1 MEYIIIT
8 GLDIQIQDEF
18 YQDIHLGNKISD
30 TQLKIGIE
38 ELQEFEP
45 IENAINIAVE
55 DAIKE
60 CENEKEELMDDLKE
74 QVSELEA
81 ENKKYKIA
89 NKELAEEM
97 KKLTKASKSGMRRR
111 DSIKK

>member
-45 IENAINIAVE
+45 IENAI
-55 DAIKE
+55 K
-60 CENEKEELMDDLKE
+60 ELMDDLKE